1 MKIFLLFFLVINF
14 FQIKAQSLDD
24 RIQTGIK
31 QIYNIEFEQAEKTFR
46 SILTDYPENPAGRFF
61 LAMVD
66 WWRILL
72 DVNNESYDQLF
83 FQKIEDVIYHCDQLL
98 KKDKK
103 NVDALFFKGGA
114 IGFRGRLRAL
124 RDSWLKAADDGREAL
139 PIVEYAS
146 KLEPSNQDVQ
156 LGFGIYNYYAAVIP
170 EQYPYIK
177 PLMIFFPKG
186 EKEKGIAQLKKTAE
200 FGNYT
205 KYEAQYFLMTLYF
218 NYEKNFEEAKKYA
231 VNLTSIFPKNPSFQR
246 WLGRTFAILGDWQK
260 ADSVFSNYLL
270 KADSN
275 FYGFNFPHGLR
286 ESHYYVAVHLKNEQ
300 LLDSS
305 KFHFQKCIDI
315 SNQIDK
321 NEDSGFKINSTIY
334 LAQIFEEQNDIESS
348 IEYYRKLLKMR
359 NWNSSHQIAEENLQ
373 RLATKN

>member
-1 MKIFLLFFLVINF
+1 MKLFFLIF
-14 FQIKAQSLDD
+14 FITYLSVEAQTLEE

-66 WWRILL
+66 WWKILL
-72 DVNNESYDQLF
+72 DLDNESYDQMF
-83 FQKIEDVIYHCDQLL
+83 FQKLEDVIFHCNQIL
-98 KKDKK
+98 KKDKN

-146 KLEPSNQDVQ
+146 KLDPSNQDVQ

-170 EQYPYIK
+170 EEFPYIK

-186 EKEKGIAQLKKTAE
+186 DKEKGIAQLVNTAQN
-200 FGNYT
+200 GKYA
-205 KYEAQYFLMTLYF
+205 KYEAQYFLMTLFF
-218 NYEKNFEEAKKYA
+218 NYEKNYDEAKKYA
-231 VNLTSIFPKNPSFQR
+231 DNLTSLFPRNPSFQR
-246 WLGRTFAILGDWQK
+246 WLGRIYARLGDWK
-260 ADSVFSNYLL
+260 NADSVFSNYLQ

-275 FYGFNFPHGLR
+275 FYGFNFPYGLR

-305 KFHFQKCIDI
+305 KYHFEKCIVI

-321 NEDSGFKINSTIY
+321 EEDSGFKINSTLY
-334 LAQIFEEQNDIESS
+334 LAQIFEEKKDIESS
-348 IEYYRKLLKMR
+348 IEYYKKVLKMR
-359 NWNSSHQIAEENLQ
+359 NWNNSHQLAELNIK
-373 RLATKN
+373 RLEGKN